1 MLEWHSSQTNS
12 FIGYPAYSSH
22 MSGLFRSEVIEGRQQ
37 AWLGSIQLVRPVP
50 LVVLTVLVVIIALLV
65 GGFLF
70 EGRYTRKAHITG
82 YLVPDRGVL
91 RMVPPQAGL
100 VVESHAVEG
109 RAVKRGDL
117 LFVLSID
124 STSLSGDTQAQVQT
138 SLAARRGSLQDALRH
153 TSELQQEKIIGLN
166 RQLDDM
172 KRELSQMDAES
183 RLYQEQLDLKRQD
196 LAQWESLHSEN
207 FVSPAHVRA
216 KKSEVLDVQA
226 KLQALSLKRAA
237 QVREMGVVEAR
248 RREEPLRSFAAKSE
262 IERELASLA
271 GASAENAAKQT
282 VVIRAPQ
289 DGIVTAVL
297 AGVGHSVTPATALAS
312 LLPSDAKLQAKL
324 FAPSSAVGF
333 VRPDQT
339 VQLRYQAF
347 PYQKFGH
354 HAGQV
359 LQVSRTPLL
368 AAELAS
374 LPLPES
380 LKTTPSAEP
389 LYPITVTLHEQ
400 AVQAYGQ
407 AQALAP
413 GMQLEAD
420 VLLDRRRLIEWIFE
434 PLLSVTGRV

>member
-1 MLEWHSSQTNS
+1 MSS
-12 FIGYPAYSSH
+12 
-22 MSGLFRSEVIEGRQQ
+22 LFRSEVIEGRQQ

-50 LVVLTVLVVIIALLV
+50 LIVLTVLVVVTAFLV
-65 GGFLF
+65 AGFLF
-70 EGRYTRKAHITG
+70 AGHYTRKAHITG

-91 RMVPPQAGL
+91 RLVPPQAG
-100 VVESHAVEG
+100 VVAESHAVEG
-109 RAVKRGDL
+109 QGVKRGDV

-124 STSLSGDTQAQVQT
+124 RASLSGDTQAQVQ
-138 SLAARRGSLQDALRH
+138 SSIAARKLSLQDAQRH
-153 TSELQQEKIIGLN
+153 AEQLQQEQVAGFD
-166 RQLDDM
+166 RQLADM
-172 KRELSQMDAES
+172 KRELAQMDAES
-183 RLYQEQLDLKRQD
+183 HLYEQQLALKQQD
-196 LAQWESLHSEN
+196 LAQYESLRGEN
-207 FVSPAHVRA
+207 FVSDAHLRT

-226 KLQALSLKRAA
+226 KLQALSLKRSA
-237 QVREMGVVEAR
+237 QVREMGVIEVR
-248 RREEPLRSFAAKSE
+248 RREEPLRSMAAIGE
-262 IERELASLA
+262 IERELATLA

-289 DGIVTAVL
+289 DGVVTAVL

-333 VRPDQT
+333 VRPDQS

-359 LQVSRTPLL
+359 VQVSRTPLH

-380 LKTTPSAEP
+380 LKATPSAEP
-389 LYPITVTLHEQ
+389 LYPITVMLDEQ

-407 AQALAP
+407 AQPLAP

-420 VLLDRRRLIEWIFE
+420 VLLDKRRLIEWIFE

>member
-1 MLEWHSSQTNS
+1 M
-12 FIGYPAYSSH
+12 
-22 MSGLFRSEVIEGRQQ
+22 
-37 AWLGSIQLVRPVP
+37 RPVP
-50 LVVLTVLVVIIALLV
+50 LVVLTVLVVIVALLV

-70 EGRYTRKAHITG
+70 EGRYTRKAHIIG

-91 RMVPPQAGL
+91 RLVPPQAG
-100 VVESHAVEG
+100 VVTESHVVEG
-109 RAVKRGDL
+109 RGVKQGDV

-124 STSLSGDTQAQVQT
+124 RASLSGDTQAQVQT
-138 SLAARRGSLQDALRH
+138 SLVARRTSLQDALRH
-153 TSELQQEKIIGLN
+153 ATELQQEKVAGLD
-166 RQLDDM
+166 RQLADM
-172 KRELSQMDAES
+172 KRELTQMDAES
-183 RLYQEQLDLKRQD
+183 HLYEEQLALKRQD
-196 LAQWESLHSEN
+196 LAQWESLRGEN

-226 KLQALSLKRAA
+226 KLQALTLKRSA
-237 QVREMGVVEAR
+237 QTREMGVIEAR
-248 RREEPLRSFAAKSE
+248 RREEPLRSYAAIGE
-262 IERELASLA
+262 IERELATLA
-271 GASAENAAKQT
+271 GTTAENAAKQT

-289 DGIVTAVL
+289 DGVVTAVL

-333 VRPDQT
+333 VRPDQA

-359 LQVSRTPLL
+359 LQVSRTPLH

-380 LKTTPSAEP
+380 LKATPSAEP
-389 LYPITVTLHEQ
+389 LYPITVTLDQQ
-400 AVQAYGQ
+400 AVQAYGL
-407 AQALAP
+407 AQPLAP